1 MYDETD
7 NAQRVE
13 VMQGQGGAAAYDE
26 MMATD
31 MADGDDLVFFN
42 KYGANQK
49 GGLDHQDSE
58 EIDDDSFEN
67 GYYF

>member
-1 MYDETD
+1 
-7 NAQRVE
+7 
-13 VMQGQGGAAAYDE
+13 MQGQGGAAAYDE

-49 GGLDHQDSE
+49 GGCFGGDEDSE

>member
-1 MYDETD
+1 
-7 NAQRVE
+7 
-13 VMQGQGGAAAYDE
+13 MQGQGGAAAYDE
-26 MMATD
+26 MMAND

-49 GGLDHQDSE
+49 GLDHQDSE

-67 GYYF
+67 GYYFWLNLT